1 MHKWGRVRYGQSRKF
16 KPMATPKNAGPEIN
30 AEVSEYFAGLAK
42 VRAHSGEPP
51 KVTHIVKQVLAK
63 AGTNGGKIGGLA
75 SGALK
80 RAASKKAIGIR
91 WKRYFAAKGI
101 RWVPPS
107 ERGMNGR

>member
-51 KVTHIVKQVLAK
+51 EVTHIVKQVLA
-63 AGTNGGKIGGLA
+63 
-75 SGALK
+75 SGRLPRK
-80 RAASKKAIGIR
+80 RSAPDGSDISRQRESDGFR
-91 WKRYFAAKGI
+91 PRN
-101 RWVPPS
+101 V
-107 ERGMNGR
+107 E